1 MLVCLLVLLHEFL
14 FFRIMNSL
22 VQQNPFFFP
31 LQASLKGQ
39 IRRRMTWLCEGL
51 KDSMGG
57 SRALESLK
65 KYQVCSERL
74 LSGVGWKSE
83 VMRAD
88 ALEQF
93 QPNAFPSKYV
103 FLTGVK
109 HFASDFKKRK
119 PSETSQGKFGQEV
132 WRRCRERM
140 HGQIL
145 LHPSS
150 QEKEF
155 FSLRMLLTLPL
166 PTGISAESR
175 DKQGALLRGFQGEDS
190 KSFSLDTAEMW
201 DCSERRATARAVGK
215 QEGALWQCSGRDGCR
230 GKMEN
235 CWGNCRGKVMYKIT
249 FKYTQHLNIPSRTV
263 LQI

>member
-1 MLVCLLVLLHEFL
+1 
-14 FFRIMNSL
+14 
-22 VQQNPFFFP
+22 
-31 LQASLKGQ
+31 
-39 IRRRMTWLCEGL
+39 MTWLCEGL

-83 VMRAD
+83 VIRAD

-119 PSETSQGKFGQEV
+119 PRETSQGKFGQEV
-132 WRRCRERM
+132 WRRQRERM

-155 FSLRMLLTLPL
+155 FSLQMPTTLPL

-175 DKQGALLRGFQGEDS
+175 VNFWEDFKVKTANLFRWIQQRCGIVQREEGHGQSSRKTGGSFVAMLRKGRMPGQKGKLLG
-190 KSFSLDTAEMW
+190 
-201 DCSERRATARAVGK
+201 
-215 QEGALWQCSGRDGCR
+215 
-230 GKMEN
+230 
-235 CWGNCRGKVMYKIT
+235 
-249 FKYTQHLNIPSRTV
+249 
-263 LQI
+263 